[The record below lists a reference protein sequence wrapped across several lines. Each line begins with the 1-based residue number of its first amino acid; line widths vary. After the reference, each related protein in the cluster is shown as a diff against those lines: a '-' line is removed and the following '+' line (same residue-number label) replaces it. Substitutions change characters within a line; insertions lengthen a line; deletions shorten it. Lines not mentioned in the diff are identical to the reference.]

1 VLPDLTVDRLEHRHR
16 DRADPGLSTTSDA
29 PGDDAHPL
37 GDPRRP
43 LALERDRVNEDQ
55 GGLLERG
62 DDPDQDASLAATW
75 WSPEHAVSVLDHDL
89 NRLQLVRAE
98 LSLKFELQP
107 LQLQRAV
114 DDGLDGVSSRLQQLQ
129 DAGQGPAREAQERVL
144 ENVGADELGDIFGI
158 EPHALGVLALRVLVG
173 EHLAQQAL
181 RF

>member
-1 VLPDLTVDRLEHRHR
+1 MDRLEHRHR
-16 DRADPGLSTTSDA
+16 DRADPGFSTASDA

-37 GDPRRP
+37 GDSRRP

-62 DDPDQDASLAATW
+62 DDSDQDASLAAAW
-75 WSPEHAVSVLDHDL
+75 RSPEHAVSVLDYDL

-107 LQLQRAV
+107 LQLQRAI

-129 DAGQGPAREAQERVL
+129 DAGQGPAREAQERVF
-144 ENVGADELGDIFGI
+144 ESIGADELGDVLGV
-158 EPHALGVLALRVLVG
+158 EPHALGVLALRILVG
-173 EHLAQQAL
+173 EHLAEETL
-181 RF
+181 GF